1 MPSENR
7 FDIEEIPEEIRKK
20 IIFLFADDMN
30 FVLTNA
36 LIPLEKSD
44 VINGIDEIQTANSVG
59 MRI

>member
-1 MPSENR
+1 
-7 FDIEEIPEEIRKK
+7 
-20 IIFLFADDMN
+20 MN
-30 FVLTNA
+30 FVLVNA